1 MQKWRWLSFV
11 ACGGVMDLMALVEW
25 LKGFV
30 AAKDFVQAIV
40 LVAGMSAILFAMRR
54 ERRKISFLIV
64 DLTERVDT
72 MSQLAR
78 AARAEFETAMA
89 RPVSGQVANGGASNW
104 ENVQTI
110 WRETR
115 DRIELAIENILDRRV
130 KPKYGK
136 IPRYN
141 YNDVIITLRDD
152 RLISEKVYG
161 ALTSMNSMFQR
172 LKLRPSAVTAAEVE
186 LFQRLLKDVNGGLP
200 RLPKPKTTATALVQ
214 MQDAAE

>member
-1 MQKWRWLSFV
+1 M
-11 ACGGVMDLMALVEW
+11 MALVEW

-200 RLPKPKTTATALVQ
+200 KLPKPKIPATALTQ

>member
-1 MQKWRWLSFV
+1 MQKWRGLSLV